1 MRITFYFIILGIL
14 ALAFGWFFFRYGRY
28 SAFINYIEQQYGVRK
43 AWRYIILTII
53 ATVVIRFI
61 MWNFEVEN
69 PWHKGP
75 E

>member
-43 AWRYIILTII
+43 AWRYIFIVIAIGIMLRII
-53 ATVVIRFI
+53 GDIYVD
-61 MWNFEVEN
+61 N
-69 PWHKGP
+69 PWSG